1 MLTEK
6 FPSNYKHM
14 KLFIFFF
21 SFFPFQLLAQK
32 YSSAEL
38 TRFRQQ
44 AKHVTI
50 IRDNYG
56 IAHIYGKTDADAAF
70 GMLYA
75 QCEDNFKRVELNVLE
90 NLGRKAEATGIQDLY
105 NDLQMRLIYDSV
117 AAIKEY
123 NTAPAWFKALLE
135 SSSDAVNYFLYKNP
149 QVKPAVLTRFQPWYS
164 LMRTNGSISATNT
177 GGITAEQTKSFYDPT
192 APATR
197 NKTAK
202 LFTPQE
208 EAEINAATGSN
219 GFVVGPSKSASGN
232 AILYINPHVTFY
244 FRSETHM
251 VSEEGLNVYGAA
263 TWGQFFIFQ
272 GFNANCGWMHTSGHA
287 DLADVYEETIKRKGN
302 SLSYKYENGYRPVT
316 AKNIQLRYKEGER
329 QVVRNFTG
337 YYTHH
342 GPVMGAKNEKFL
354 SLRENNRSMKGLM
367 QSWLRTKADGFKD
380 FEQTMAMRSNTSD
393 NTVFADDKGNIA
405 YWHGNFIPR
414 RDPKYDWSR
423 PVSGTT
429 RATEWQGIHELS
441 EIVHVYNPA
450 TGYIQSCNSTP
461 YTASGS
467 SSPDKTKFPLY
478 MAPDGEDLRS
488 LNAIRLLSSGSN
500 FTIDKMISA
509 GYDTHLSVFDIL
521 LPELFAA
528 YGSGDGS
535 ATASGKAIE
544 LLKDWNRESSAS
556 SVATTIAI
564 EWATKLMQ
572 KAPEPVTDEERS
584 SSVLRWQMI
593 AKKTSAQIKMQAL
606 EDALRELEATHG
618 TWKIPWGEINRYQR
632 LNADIIQKF
641 DDAKPSYPVGL
652 ASSAWGSLPSYV
664 TVKPADSKKR
674 YGYNGNSFVASVE
687 FGKRVK
693 AKSILTG
700 GQGADPASPHF
711 LDQADGYINGKF
723 KEVLFYKEDVMKN
736 KEREYR
742 PGE

>member
-6 FPSNYKHM
+6 FPSNQKHM
-14 KLFIFFF
+14 KLFLLVI
-21 SFFPFQLLAQK
+21 SFFPLYTSAQNFSPAEITHFQ
-32 YSSAEL
+32 
-38 TRFRQQ
+38 QQ
-44 AKHVTI
+44 ANKVTI

-75 QCEDNFKRVELNVLE
+75 QCEDDFKRVEMNVLE
-90 NLGRKAEATGIQDLY
+90 NLGRKAEATGITDLY
-105 NDLQMRLIYDSV
+105 NDLQMRLIYDSI

-123 NTAPAWFKALLE
+123 NTAPAWLKALLE
-135 SSSDAVNYFLYKNP
+135 SSAAGINYYLYKNP

-192 APATR
+192 APATGS
-197 NKTAK
+197 KTVK

-219 GFVVGPSKSASGN
+219 GFAVGPSKSASGN
-232 AILYINPHVTFY
+232 GILYINPHVTFY

-272 GFNANCGWMHTSGHA
+272 GFNANCGWMHTSGDA
-287 DLADVYEETIKRKGN
+287 DLADVYEETIKKTGKA
-302 SLSYKYENGYRPVT
+302 LSYKYENGYRPVRT
-316 AKNIQLRYKEGER
+316 KNIQLRYKDGEK
-329 QVVRNFTG
+329 QVLRNFTG

-342 GPVMGAKNEKFL
+342 GPVMGAKNDKFL
-354 SLRENNRSMKGLM
+354 SLRENNRSLKGLM
-367 QSWLRTKADGFKD
+367 QSWLRTKAGGFKD

-423 PVSGTT
+423 PVSGTDK
-429 RATEWQGIHELS
+429 ATQWKGIHELN

-450 TGYIQSCNSTP
+450 SGYIQSCNSTP
-461 YTASGS
+461 FTASGIN
-467 SSPDKTKFPLY
+467 SPDKSKFPLY

-488 LNAIRLLSSGSN
+488 LNAIRLLSSQDN
-500 FTIDKMISA
+500 FTIDKMISV
-509 GYDTHLSVFDIL
+509 GYDTHLTAFDIL
-521 LPELFAA
+521 LPALFEAFETDKTAGTAA
-528 YGSGDGS
+528 GE
-535 ATASGKAIE
+535 ALA
-544 LLKDWNRESSAS
+544 LLKDWNRQSSAS

-564 EWATKLMQ
+564 EWAVKLMQ
-572 KAPEPVTDEERS
+572 KAPAPTSDEERA
-584 SSVLRWQMI
+584 SSVLRLQEI
-593 AKKTSAQIKMQAL
+593 TKKTSPQLKIQLLREAL
-606 EDALRELEATHG
+606 QELEAAHG
-618 TWKIPWGEINRYQR
+618 TWKVAWGDINRYQR
-632 LNADIIQKF
+632 LNADINQKF

-652 ASSAWGSLPSYV
+652 ASVSWGSLPSYV
-664 TVKPADSKKR
+664 TVKPAASKKR
-674 YGYNGNSFVASVE
+674 YGYNGNSFVAAVE

-700 GQGADPASPHF
+700 GQGTDPASPHF

-723 KEVLFYKEDVMKN
+723 KDVLFYKEDVMKN